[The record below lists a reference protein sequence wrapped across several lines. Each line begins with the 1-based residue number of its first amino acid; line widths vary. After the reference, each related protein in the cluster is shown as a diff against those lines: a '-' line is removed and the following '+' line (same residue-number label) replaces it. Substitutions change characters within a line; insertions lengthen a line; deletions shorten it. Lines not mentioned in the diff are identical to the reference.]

1 MNKELNEE
9 PVLTMLL
16 YSIMFSSC
24 NIYHDS
30 NTYFF
35 SEWQRKSVYH
45 MQWRCIS

>member
-35 SEWQRKSVYH
+35 QSGKEKV
-45 MQWRCIS
+45 CTTCNEDV